1 MMAAATVAEGASV
14 SASPVSGAAGNVESP
29 EAEGEGVGA
38 AGEEKDAATRGAEA
52 AGDSEEDGEDVFE
65 VEKILDMK
73 TEGVGVRRG
82 GGVGRAGRAGRAVR
96 RERRGFCGGR
106 RAAVRTRGALPSCA
120 LDVGG
125 KEQDRWRPASVRVSG
140 ADSGCGRGLVRVSG
154 AGLLSGTLAGLRGWG
169 REASEV
175 RRLPQDPR
183 RCRRASS
190 RGPLLCSGRRLW
202 AGSHPR
208 PGFLS
213 SVQCSPKLWSV
224 FCLKIHGDSRSSPI
238 HPRISPERVAFR
250 GLPSLAVVFPLT
262 LLRERNHSVVLN
274 SSVILTLDPPILPPP
289 SLSGLSEDQFPWE
302 SLRSEIFKFAL
313 LAVGRTSE
321 L

>member
-82 GGVGRAGRAGRAVR
+82 GGAGRAGRAVR
-96 RERRGFCGGR
+96 RERRGFGGR
-106 RAAVRTRGALPSCA
+106 RGVHGEPSRSCA

-125 KEQDRWRPASVRVSG
+125 KEQDRLLPGQRAGVGGGLRLWPRARAGFGSG
-140 ADSGCGRGLVRVSG
+140 AP
-154 AGLLSGTLAGLRGWG
+154 SGTLAGLRGWG
-169 REASEV
+169 REASEG

-190 RGPLLCSGRRLW
+190 RGRLLCSGRRLW
-202 AGSHPR
+202 AASHPR
-208 PGFLS
+208 PGCLS

-224 FCLKIHGDSRSSPI
+224 FCLKIHGDSRSSPESR
-238 HPRISPERVAFR
+238 PRGWRLEAFQ
-250 GLPSLAVVFPLT
+250 V
-262 LLRERNHSVVLN
+262 
-274 SSVILTLDPPILPPP
+274 
-289 SLSGLSEDQFPWE
+289 
-302 SLRSEIFKFAL
+302 
-313 LAVGRTSE
+313 
-321 L
+321 